1 MISVDR
7 TNAHSVSIVPLHVGP
22 RSLDGGRINED
33 RAKLFSLDWNS
44 PGQVVSK
51 SLGSLLSVMPSIC
64 LHGLIRLSAFDHVAG
79 HNSEELRQ
87 VSETPEP
94 VVI

>member
-7 TNAHSVSIVPLHVGP
+7 TDAHSVSIVPLHVGP

-51 SLGSLLSVMPSIC
+51 SLRSLFSVSLLC
-64 LHGLIRLSAFDHVAG
+64 LLSLIYLSALDEVAG
-79 HNSEELRQ
+79 HNGEELRQ
-87 VSETPEP
+87 IAEAPEP